1 MRTTRT
7 FLMSAL
13 MIGGVAAGGCGEPE
27 GDAGAVTTDD
37 AETTR
42 APLLG
47 APGAFYTVAP
57 AWAFCGST
65 SLVDCHGGYS
75 FNSRGAKPTFLKR
88 AVGLYRLMFENQPA
102 NGNVQLAASSSNAHC
117 GLAAQFPS
125 GTGVGLDI
133 ACRAPSSGAPVDS
146 QFMVSYYRDTNV
158 GGSLGGYANVSA
170 VAPFTTSNTW
180 NSSGG
185 PIGVQSLGLGRY
197 RVTFSG
203 QQPGGDNAQ
212 VTALTSGPAYC
223 TLAANGWSGGVVDVT
238 CFNSLGQAASVPFS
252 VSYGHNVRGEPRNAL
267 PAGTQGALVVVN
279 SPGGVDPN
287 RSRNSCSV
295 GGNSAVFQQQ
305 PSGLTYVETYH
316 AVTATQGEVPLM
328 SLVSGM
334 SGSGAY
340 CNLSHFP
347 IQGVRSDSTGL
358 VRCFGPGGTETSAT
372 HSSMFIIQ
380 DHSGC

>member
-1 MRTTRT
+1 
-7 FLMSAL
+7 MSAL
-13 MIGGVAAGGCGEPE
+13 MLGSIAAGGCGE
-27 GDAGAVTTDD
+27 ASDD
-37 AETTR
+37 ASAVDTDGTEVTR

-47 APGAFYTVAP
+47 APGAFYTTAP

-75 FNSRGAKPTFLKR
+75 FNSRGGPPTFLKR
-88 AVGLYRLMFENQPA
+88 AVGLYRVFFENQPS
-102 NGNVQLAASSSNAHC
+102 NGNVQVAASASNAHC
-117 GLAAQFPS
+117 GVAAQFPS

-133 ACRAPSSGAPVDS
+133 ACRAPISGAPVDS

-158 GGSLGGYANVSA
+158 GGPLGGYANVSA
-170 VAPFTTSNTW
+170 VAPFTVSNAW

-185 PIGVQSLGLGRY
+185 GIAVQSMGLGRY

-203 QQPGGDNAQ
+203 QQVGGDNAQ

-223 TLAANGWSGGVVDVT
+223 TLGANGWLGGAVDVT
-238 CFNSLGQAASVPFS
+238 CFNSQGQAASVPFS

-267 PAGTQGALVVVN
+267 PAGTQGALVAVN
-279 SPGGVDPN
+279 APGGVDPN
-287 RSRNSCSV
+287 RSRNSCQV
-295 GGNSAVFQQQ
+295 GGNSAVLQQQ
-305 PSGLTYVETYH
+305 PSLTYVETYH
-316 AVTATQGEVPLM
+316 AVTTTLGEVPLM
-328 SLVSGM
+328 SLVSAM

-347 IQGVRSDSTGL
+347 IQGVRSDSTGF
-358 VRCFGPGGTETSAT
+358 VKCFGTSGNEAGAP

-380 DHSGC
+380 DRSGC